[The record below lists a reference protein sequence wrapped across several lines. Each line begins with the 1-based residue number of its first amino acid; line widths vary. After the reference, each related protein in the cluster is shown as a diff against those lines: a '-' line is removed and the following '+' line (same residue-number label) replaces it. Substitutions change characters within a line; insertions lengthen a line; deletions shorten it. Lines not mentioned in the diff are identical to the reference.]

1 MKVHYDNTFTS
12 HHPVNKSRID
22 LSKHVILLLFF
33 PYPFVIGRQR
43 NQQQRCQGWQKNIGY
58 KEKESPDLS
67 IYNDTALFYHHQNM
81 KGVCE

>member
-12 HHPVNKSRID
+12 PHPVNKSRID
-22 LSKHVILLLFF
+22 LSKHVLLLFF

-58 KEKESPDLS
+58 KEKWSPEFEY
-67 IYNDTALFYHHQNM
+67 IQ
-81 KGVCE
+81 